1 MARNATAKT
10 ITVEHDN
17 DGVVPDAEETGAQK
31 PTDNRNAVVASRD
44 DIQSA
49 EEAFRKANEI
59 IKEELDKT
67 VVEEAETQSE
77 RAKIT
82 MQSLGNPAAV
92 KGAAEGSV
100 MVLGYIRGQITGK
113 RPEMLPDGSKTWSL
127 TGDFTALTADGRKE
141 IKAGRLFFPA
151 GIMERYIAIVDAGR
165 FEYIAVEVRSIPA
178 KNAAGYSY
186 EIVNAAATVRDERDN
201 LMAAIIQRRIN
212 ANRAAAAAA
221 DAARQAHAAVL
232 AGSKVPSQ
240 ISAG

>member
-1 MARNATAKT
+1 MARNAIKPVT
-10 ITVEHDN
+10 IDN
-17 DGVVPDAEETGAQK
+17 DGVISDAEETGAQK
-31 PTDNRNAVVASRD
+31 PSDNRTAVVASQD
-44 DIQSA
+44 DIQAA
-49 EEAFRKANEI
+49 EEAFRKANAI
-59 IKEELDKT
+59 IADELAKT
-67 VVEEAETQSE
+67 TIEEAETQGE

-100 MVLGYIRGQITGK
+100 MVLGYIRGQIVGK

-127 TGDFTALTADGRKE
+127 LGDFTALSADGKKE

-151 GIMERYIAIVDAGR
+151 GIMERYIAIVDAGK

-232 AGSKVPSQ
+232 ASQKVSAL
-240 ISAG
+240 ISG